1 LEEALDPAAR
11 VFGPCS
17 IKSMW
22 KNEGE
27 AGLAHPLVL
36 AVGEEDIN
44 GYLGSIEEVAELGLP
59 NGKVVWVVD

>member
-1 LEEALDPAAR
+1 
-11 VFGPCS
+11 
-17 IKSMW
+17 MW